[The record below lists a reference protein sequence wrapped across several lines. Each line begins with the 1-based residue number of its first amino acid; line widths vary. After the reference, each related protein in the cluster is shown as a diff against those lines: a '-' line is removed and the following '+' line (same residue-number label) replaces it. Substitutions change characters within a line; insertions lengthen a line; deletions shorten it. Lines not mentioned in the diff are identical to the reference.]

1 MSTASLEPR
10 LEDYWS
16 WLRNETELR
25 AVDDREYVEITT
37 PFLDRHN
44 DYLQIYAR
52 RASDGGWELTDDG
65 HTLRDLEASGCDFST
80 EKRSQLLKVT
90 VQRLGV
96 QKDRYALTVRASE
109 ETFPQKKHDLVQAML
124 AVGDLFH
131 TASPTVV
138 SLFLEEVEKWLDEN
152 EIRYT
157 ESIKLSGASGY
168 DHHFD
173 FVIPGFKGIPERVLE
188 AINRPS
194 RSSVERLIMAWQDTR
209 EARPSQSEAIAI
221 LNDVEKSVPS
231 GSLEALANYDI
242 KAIRWS
248 ERDEHAEE
256 LAA

>member
-1 MSTASLEPR
+1 MSTATLEHR

-16 WLRNETELR
+16 WLRDETELR
-25 AVDDREYVEITT
+25 AVDDREYVEITV

-52 RASDGGWELTDDG
+52 RASNGGWTLTDDG

-80 EKRSQLLKVT
+80 EKRAQLLEVT

-96 QKDRYALTVRASE
+96 EKDGYALTVQARE
-109 ETFPQKKHDLVQAML
+109 ETFPQKKHDLVQAVL

-131 TASPTVV
+131 TASPTVIG
-138 SLFLEEVEKWLDEN
+138 LFLEEVEQWLDEN
-152 EIRYT
+152 EIRHS

-173 FVIPGFKGIPERVLE
+173 FLIPGVKDIPERVLE

-194 RSSVERLIMAWQDTR
+194 RSNVERLIMAWQDTR
-209 EARPSQSEAIAI
+209 DARPSRSEAVAI
-221 LNDVEKSVPS
+221 LNDVEQSVPR
-231 GSLEALANYDI
+231 GSLEALASYDI

-248 ERDEHAEE
+248 ERDEHVEE